1 MSAGG
6 NMHDL
11 KDLNEDTRSD
21 LDSLG
26 AEPLAG
32 SGFEEEPPEPE
43 FESGEEE

>member
-1 MSAGG
+1 
-6 NMHDL
+6 MHILQDL
-11 KDLNEDTRSD
+11 DDDIRSD

-26 AEPLAG
+26 AEPLDG